1 MSTAVRINRLTVSG
15 GGNRSLANAERHGKR
30 LDAISNQRRVRDD
43 GPLCW
48 NTLDLSRAYAKHAHG
63 AKISQRC
70 KAPVLHCLFQWP
82 TNISLT
88 LENQK
93 LFLKHSI
100 HFANSVFGGNAVFAG
115 RLDRDEAGE
124 HTADVFVTPIYKK
137 STKAG
142 LTEWVSTSKHL
153 KLLCEKHR
161 LEIERRQ
168 NGNFTNGLRQQGI
181 ALQSEW
187 RSYLEGLGVKLEPK
201 REKKSFASDRL
212 EPEQYGQLQDL
223 KRKEAIIDAK
233 LKELDELQAHAE
245 LIKVEAINYL
255 QKLEDWANKHG
266 ADAPPFPDFEP

>member
-30 LDAISNQRRVRDD
+30 LDAISNKRRVRDD

-48 NTLDLSRAYAKHAHG
+48 NTLDLSRAYAKHVRG

-115 RLDRDEAGE
+115 RFDRDEAGE
-124 HTADVFVTPIYKK
+124 HTADVFVTPIYQK

-142 LTEWVSTSKHL
+142 LTTWVSTSKHL

-168 NGNFTNGLRQQGI
+168 NGKFTDGLRQQGI

-187 RSYLEGLGVKLEPK
+187 RSYLASIGVKLEPK
-201 REKKSFASDRL
+201 REKASFVPDRL

-223 KRKEAIIDAK
+223 KRKEAIVDAK
-233 LKELDELQAHAE
+233 LKELNELQAQAE
-245 LIKVEAINYL
+245 LVKFEAIKYL
-255 QKLEDWANKHG
+255 QSLKDWSFKHG
-266 ADAPPFPDFEP
+266 TEAPPLHDFEP